1 MCRGLA
7 FHKDIKILHVVIE
20 IISWLLL
27 LSSIISWYLKE
38 GIAWIISLIVFFICI
53 SIINSNQ
60 YPPFNYSDRKSV
72 PCTNGNRGYEIALY
86 LKFISLG
93 FALAGL
99 SIFLFYWDKWQA
111 LVHNILSRDSTVHVN
126 TTQDLNCSACL
137 PFIWYW
143 IFFLIASIVFI
154 VKGFVLFTVLM
165 QCGAISWAG
174 GDKEKNKIKLF
185 REVVHDILLGGIWLD
200 LALRF
205 EDLVN
210 DSDDKAWRGLFSSMI
225 CIHLIYILSKVWD
238 EPKYR
243 INLKDNGMRCWYWKT
258 IPLWFAIFKLTL
270 YATLYT
276 ALIYR
281 IHDNVMIIEM
291 GINLEFLILS
301 TVSIVLLIGVR
312 IFESSIFY
320 ENITA
325 NSYRVKNSEIEIDH
339 LSSSGGRLK
348 F

>member
-1 MCRGLA
+1 
-7 FHKDIKILHVVIE
+7 
-20 IISWLLL
+20 
-27 LSSIISWYLKE
+27 
-38 GIAWIISLIVFFICI
+38 
-53 SIINSNQ
+53 
-60 YPPFNYSDRKSV
+60 
-72 PCTNGNRGYEIALY
+72 
-86 LKFISLG
+86 
-93 FALAGL
+93 
-99 SIFLFYWDKWQA
+99 
-111 LVHNILSRDSTVHVN
+111 
-126 TTQDLNCSACL
+126 
-137 PFIWYW
+137 
-143 IFFLIASIVFI
+143 
-154 VKGFVLFTVLM
+154 VLFTVLM